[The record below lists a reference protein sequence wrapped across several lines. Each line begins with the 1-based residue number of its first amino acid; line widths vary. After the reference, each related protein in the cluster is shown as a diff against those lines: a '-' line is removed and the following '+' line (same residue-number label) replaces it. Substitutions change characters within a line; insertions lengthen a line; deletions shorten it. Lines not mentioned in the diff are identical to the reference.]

1 MLNLIIAIAI
11 TNVVAFTAMFAIV
24 YKIAKKLDKA
34 SCE

>member
-11 TNVVAFTAMFAIV
+11 TNVVAFTIGFIVV
-24 YKIAKKLDKA
+24 YKIAKKVDKA